1 MPKLG
6 RILPK
11 RRSRRPTPRNLRAL
25 TASLRNIFLQNRA
38 RETEQGRFLFNPNFG
53 DRRQPTHKTSKS
65 LIFAGNVLYWPNYS
79 PNPVS
84 PLRPLWVP
92 VKHRTGAWQFRAQ
105 AVSQKTRKKSTS
117 KLSKKAAAASRS
129 ASKSRARDTR
139 SAGKAAT
146 APKSS
151 KKRSAMPPKTAKTA
165 AKATA
170 SKATASKTAAKT

>member
-53 DRRQPTHKTSKS
+53 DRRQPAHKTSKS
-65 LIFAGNVLYWPNYS
+65 LIFAGNVLYWPNY
-79 PNPVS
+79 
-84 PLRPLWVP
+84 
-92 VKHRTGAWQFRAQ
+92 
-105 AVSQKTRKKSTS
+105 TS

-129 ASKSRARDTR
+129 ASKSRARVSIRDTR
-139 SAGKAAT
+139 SAGKASA
-146 APKSS
+146 AKSS
-151 KKRSAMPPKTAKTA
+151 KNKRSAMPNKTAKTA
-165 AKATA
+165 GKAA
-170 SKATASKTAAKT
+170 GSKAT